1 MPSAFVLKLRSHML
15 CATWATE
22 RDGRRAE
29 SVVRGVHQL
38 TFRADGEAGPL
49 TFLVSHTSQNV
60 EYEGTVRTAPCAACA
75 VRVRWNAGFQRA
87 TYFLSFDDW
96 APDSHPLG
104 RRAHSDCVC
113 LSESLFVGA
122 LFLWAKPNG
131 VAVVIGRFEGLL
143 AINFQRVCTKLGC
156 KSVVDRDPTAIPRTR
171 TVQAAPVRARKT
183 VRAQCSRIRSVQ
195 ASTTAEAGMA
205 DVVYPFDSL
214 CRQHTCMY
222 LSLLAHSLQHGHCQQ
237 RLLGPR
243 VVSADP

>member
-143 AINFQRVCTKLGC
+143 AINFARLYETGMQIGRRQRSHGYSTHTHGASGAC
-156 KSVVDRDPTAIPRTR
+156 TR
-171 TVQAAPVRARKT
+171 TENGARAVQSNP
-183 VRAQCSRIRSVQ
+183 QC
-195 ASTTAEAGMA
+195 ASK
-205 DVVYPFDSL
+205 
-214 CRQHTCMY
+214 H
-222 LSLLAHSLQHGHCQQ
+222 HGRGGH
-237 RLLGPR
+237 G
-243 VVSADP
+243 

>member
-1 MPSAFVLKLRSHML
+1 
-15 CATWATE
+15 
-22 RDGRRAE
+22 
-29 SVVRGVHQL
+29 VR
-38 TFRADGEAGPL
+38 
-49 TFLVSHTSQNV
+49 
-60 EYEGTVRTAPCAACA
+60 
-75 VRVRWNAGFQRA
+75 RVRCACGGMRVFRELPTSSHLTTGPQTVTRWVAALILIVSVCPRA
-87 TYFLSFDDW
+87 
-96 APDSHPLG
+96 
-104 RRAHSDCVC
+104 C
-113 LSESLFVGA
+113 LS
-122 LFLWAKPNG
+122 
-131 VAVVIGRFEGLL
+131 
-143 AINFQRVCTKLGC
+143 KLGC